1 MKRYLIFG
9 GTSEGRTL
17 AECLVLAG
25 NKVDICVATQYGEEV
40 LTAHPHMTVHQGRL
54 GIEEMENLILSG
66 QWEEIIDATHPYAV
80 EVSENIRNAAKHT
93 GREILRLLRTG
104 GNKKED
110 EDLIYVNSLE
120 EATEVLNKTEGN
132 ILLTTGSKE
141 LSKYVALIEDISR
154 IYARILS
161 DGAMVDKCRE
171 MGLLGKQIICMQG
184 PFSTEL
190 NAAMM
195 KQYQIKYVVTKD
207 TASAGGFP
215 EKIEGAKLAG
225 AKVLVVSRPTVETG
239 YSLEELL
246 ERFQIEK
253 TERQKVTLLGI
264 GMGSLKDL
272 TLEGKKACENA
283 DVILGASRMVEALS
297 CFGKETEKIYLSDKI
312 ASYILEHPGKKRIVA
327 AFSGDVGFYSGC
339 KKLLDKLKEL
349 PVEVEVLCGISS
361 VVYLASKLHLPW
373 EDLKL
378 VSIHGRTGNV
388 LGAVKNHEK
397 VFVLAGYEDSIRQLC
412 QELTEHQ
419 LGDVKVS
426 VGCQLG
432 YPEESIT
439 IKTAQELLTFS
450 EKGLCVAVIE
460 NKKAGNQV
468 LTHGLPD
475 DTFERGKAPMTKEE
489 IRSISISKL
498 ALTKKAVIYDIG
510 AGTGSIG
517 LECALQSTDGMVYA
531 IEKKEDALELLRKN
545 KQRLAVSNMEIV
557 AGCAPEALEEL
568 PVPTHAFI
576 GGSSGNMREIIEA
589 LLQKNPNVRIVI
601 NCIAMETVAE
611 VMNLLKEK
619 RFAFQDIVQ
628 VAVGKSKTLGSYHM
642 MMGQNPVFIFT
653 LQGGDL

>member
-104 GNKKED
+104 GSKKED

-215 EKIEGAKLAG
+215 EKIAGAKLAG

-253 TERQKVTLLGI
+253 AERQKVTLLGI

-283 DVILGASRMVEALS
+283 DVILGASRMAEALS

-312 ASYILEHPGKKRIVA
+312 ASYILEHPEKKRIVA

-373 EDLKL
+373 EDFKL

-460 NKKAGNQV
+460 NKKAENQV
-468 LTHGLPD
+468 ITHGFPD